1 MTHNAYASPPP
12 SSPDTGRG
20 LLAVRGVSK
29 DYTSLHGET
38 VHALDDVN
46 LTVDEGEIIAIIGPS
61 GCGKSTLLR
70 MLAGLDDDYDGE
82 IVWERPPRPGRDIGF
97 VFQEPA
103 LLPWR
108 TVERNVRLGIEV
120 QKERLDRADER
131 VATLLELVGLSG
143 FAKSFPKE
151 LSGGMRQRV
160 AIVRALAY
168 DPRILLMDEPFGA
181 LDAITRDRL
190 HDDILRIWEET
201 RKTIVFVTHSVEE
214 AAYLADRVVVM
225 SPRPGRLQAVH
236 DVPLDRNRSAATR
249 ELPEFARFVGMLRGE
264 LR

>member
-1 MTHNAYASPPP
+1 MVTDADRPFLSLDGVGKTYRSAKG
-12 SSPDTGRG
+12 T
-20 LLAVRGVSK
+20 AVQAVE
-29 DYTSLHGET
+29 DFSLSIKE
-38 VHALDDVN
+38 A
-46 LTVDEGEIIAIIGPS
+46 EIVAIIGPS

-70 MLAGLDDDYDGE
+70 MIAGLDNDYSGS
-82 IVWERPPRPGRDIGF
+82 ITWRRSPRPGKDIGF

-108 TVERNVRLGIEV
+108 TVARNVSLGLEA
-120 QKERLDRADER
+120 QRAKAKDADEK
-131 VATLLELVGLSG
+131 VAQLLTLVGLED
-143 FAKSFPKE
+143 FAKSYPTE

-168 DPRILLMDEPFGA
+168 DPQILLMDEPFGA

-214 AAYLADRVVVM
+214 ATYLADRVVVM
-225 SPRPGRLQAVH
+225 SARPGRLRATH
-236 DVPLDRNRSAATR
+236 TVPFDRNRVPETR
-249 ELPEFARFVGMLRGE
+249 QLPDFGSFAGLLRGE
-264 LR
+264 LQ